1 MQYNT
6 NFSVP
11 FDFVKFIFLYSA
23 HSSHFYI
30 FVMLHL
36 LSLLF
41 STSLPSYMRKAECY
55 NILNFEYEIIVYFMN
70 WTWNIWEKMHL
81 PNKKVCRTH
90 LVLLL
95 GIYFIDYIVSPL
107 FMYKTGTLLISCIFL
122 NLILIQTQVFA
133 GVKN

>member
-23 HSSHFYI
+23 HSGHFYI

-41 STSLPSYMRKAECY
+41 STSLRSYMRKAECY

-70 WTWNIWEKMHL
+70 WTWNIWGKMHL
-81 PNKKVCRTH
+81 PNDKKVCRTH

-95 GIYFIDYIVSPL
+95 GIFYWLYCFSIVYVQNRYFID
-107 FMYKTGTLLISCIFL
+107 LLYFP
-122 NLILIQTQVFA
+122 
-133 GVKN
+133 